1 MAGPAPWGS
10 RYRAPSWA
18 EPWPGSTHPRTSIK
32 REESFQP
39 LRLSVGESDPTAG
52 QHMTFPAF
60 QNHYRSSDSMP
71 LLSSGPSTAAAAPP
85 AWQPTS
91 RAQINVEHSPAG
103 WPQDQETGFL
113 PHRQQYPTINHTKSF
128 ATPSG
133 PLAAGRSIDF
143 QTDAKPTMTTQP
155 RFYPAPIPSPQPAQP
170 MQRRSPGV
178 ANDAVHSVYGRP
190 STHSDHTS
198 LAAPVHKS
206 LQGTGVKMPKREAW
220 GRFLAYEGCWQVCL
234 ASIGATQLVSSE
246 VYRARTAW
254 FGRTYMDQL
263 YICLHPASQQGGQGA
278 WTVIGPDG
286 QGHDGDIV
294 SLGPEDTE
302 DELMVEIHDHEGLIA
317 MGQVDTADLYQAA
330 FGVSAEGYAE
340 QSKVRHWFPCI
351 KKLPCK
357 SKDIYEQDVYGKK
370 WVPIFDKAGFDGLS
384 EARSK
389 GTQTMTSWQVY
400 DVALDAALQAQGCD
414 SRNLAVTGDWEWL
427 LQEFTSMYGI
437 RQTYAVL
444 AHLRWVVRPE
454 NATST
459 AGCLELL
466 GAELEPLKRA
476 QAEKGLLLQE
486 NALLGRIETSVEAL
500 LARIFESYYSLK
512 DDTPTGILEGGEP
525 APEQPAPAL
534 VPAVQLAGVLRDV
547 LKPTDAEWLTE
558 RFQVAADKRYHQ
570 LEKASEEQ
578 IPGPLMQVSPQ
589 TDSQRPSSGQP
600 QLQSGGVGAEAAY
613 ARLEA
618 LCAAI
623 KTELMRDLHIHD
635 QAILPSSVN
644 LPQITAAEYCKL
656 FIARL
661 RDVLDVYPP
670 PQPSKAAVDLL
681 VKVGEYQSYLA
692 WHNLLPPP
700 GHPGSLDAF
709 EVFRPHVL
717 GWILT
722 SQEALCQRCR
732 VIEATTY
739 ATAAAGPEGRMPEDG
754 KSHVAP
760 LVEEMLQRLNSE
772 VNRYDRVISFW
783 HQFGP
788 DLEAAVCTV
797 LRETTAAVTRQCGLV
812 AVDGPQEGIIVVPEH
827 QRSPSKMAAG
837 GWPSLWRFKPGAPA
851 PGANTGTVL
860 PHEAVL
866 LNSLRRMLT
875 VVPQV
880 EHLIGRWYGKGQQD
894 SQRSMGGN
902 TVPTSPVTGG
912 PAPTAEWDGP
922 PLGVQFAQLV
932 KELRSEYGAAVTL
945 AAERIAT
952 AVFSS
957 GRSIN
962 AILQRHGL
970 TGTPAIMQQQVEP
983 VLQAMEDI
991 LGSLTQTL
999 DGRVYVA
1006 MGRGLWDFTAREI
1019 YEYADELAESKENQG
1034 AWRGR
1039 QNAAAALDVVDNFFT
1054 AVLSGTLNHGLQSKD
1069 LDLPMHSDKAH
1080 KLLAENTAAINMS
1093 YTVY

>member
-1 MAGPAPWGS
+1 MSTAPTPWSS
-10 RYRAPSWA
+10 RYRAPSW
-18 EPWPGSTHPRTSIK
+18 
-32 REESFQP
+32 Q
-39 LRLSVGESDPTAG
+39 RL
-52 QHMTFPAF
+52 Q
-60 QNHYRSSDSMP
+60 
-71 LLSSGPSTAAAAPP
+71 
-85 AWQPTS
+85 
-91 RAQINVEHSPAG
+91 
-103 WPQDQETGFL
+103 L
-113 PHRQQYPTINHTKSF
+113 PHGSH
-128 ATPSG
+128 
-133 PLAAGRSIDF
+133 LLL
-143 QTDAKPTMTTQP
+143 
-155 RFYPAPIPSPQPAQP
+155 
-170 MQRRSPGV
+170 RRS
-178 ANDAVHSVYGRP
+178 AWNTAQLDGRRINRQAIFLIINN
-190 STHSDHTS
+190 T
-198 LAAPVHKS
+198 
-206 LQGTGVKMPKREAW
+206 
-220 GRFLAYEGCWQVCL
+220 RFLAYEGCWQVCL
-234 ASIGATQLVSSE
+234 ASMGGDHGQDAMFFLQDGCDKLRSALLLQNLLLKPIGSTGPQAGTAIVWDDTENPSLPLPNFALATPAAAAPVAPTVTSRSVVRATATQLISSE
-246 VYRARTAW
+246 AQRARTAW
-254 FGRTYMDQL
+254 FGRTYTDQH
-263 YICLHPASQQGGQGA
+263 YVCLHPASQQSGQGA
-278 WTVIGPDG
+278 WAVIGPDG
-286 QGHDGDIV
+286 QAHDGDVV
-294 SLGPEDTE
+294 SLSPEESE
-302 DELMVEIHDHEGLIA
+302 DELIVEIHDHEGLVA
-317 MGQVDTADLYQAA
+317 MGQVDAADLYQAA
-330 FGVSAEGYAE
+330 VGVSGEGYAE
-340 QSKVRHWFPCI
+340 HLTRARAWFPCI

-357 SKDIYEQDVYGKK
+357 SKNVYDVDVFGKK
-370 WVPIFDKAGFDGLS
+370 WVPLFDRAGGRYGHVLLSAWSASNEEVVALPPPADAALLLPEPLSTPDAAFDGLN

-400 DVALDAALQAQGCD
+400 DVALDAALHAQACD
-414 SRNLAVTGDWEWL
+414 ARNLAVTGEWEWL
-427 LQEFTSMYGI
+427 LRDFAAMYGI
-437 RQTYAVL
+437 RETYTVL

-476 QAEKGLLLQE
+476 QADKGLLLQE
-486 NALLGRIETSVEAL
+486 NALLSRIETAVEAL
-500 LARIFESYYSLK
+500 LARTFESYYSLK
-512 DDTPTGILEGGEP
+512 DDMPSGILEGGDP

-534 VPAVQLAGVLRDV
+534 VPAVLLAGVLRDI
-547 LKPTDAEWLTE
+547 LRPTDAEWLKE
-558 RFQVAADKRYHQ
+558 RFQVAAEKRYHQ

-578 IPGPLMQVSPQ
+578 IPGQQGRQQPPRSGNVPGGQGGGSPTGPLMQGSPQ
-589 TDSQRPSSGQP
+589 SDSQVRPSSGQY
-600 QLQSGGVGAEAAY
+600 QQQHVGGVGPDAAY

-618 LCAAI
+618 LCSAI
-623 KTELMRDLHIHD
+623 KTELQRDLHIHD

-644 LPQITAAEYCKL
+644 LPQVTAAEYCKL
-656 FIARL
+656 FLARL

-670 PQPSKAAVDLL
+670 PQPTKPAVDLL

-700 GHPGSLDAF
+700 GHAGSLDAF

-754 KSHVAP
+754 RSHVAP

-772 VNRYDRVISFW
+772 VNRYDRVITFW

-812 AVDGPQEGIIVVPEH
+812 AVDGPPEGVMVVPE
-827 QRSPSKMAAG
+827 QRRSPNKMAAG
-837 GWPSLWRFKPGAPA
+837 GWPSLWRFKPGAPG
-851 PGANTGTVL
+851 PGANTGSVL

-875 VVPQV
+875 VVPQI
-880 EHLIGRWYGKGQQD
+880 EHTIGRWYGKGAQN
-894 SQRSMGGN
+894 SHPSAGGN

-912 PAPTAEWDGP
+912 PAPTADWDGP

-952 AVFSS
+952 AVFSG

-962 AILQRHGL
+962 GILQRHGL

-983 VLQAMEDI
+983 VLQAMEDV